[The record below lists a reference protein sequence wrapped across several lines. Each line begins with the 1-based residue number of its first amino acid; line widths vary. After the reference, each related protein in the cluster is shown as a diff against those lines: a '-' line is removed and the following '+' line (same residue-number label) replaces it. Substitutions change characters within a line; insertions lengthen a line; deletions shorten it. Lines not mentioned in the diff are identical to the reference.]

1 MAGFKIFVSG
11 SKEWQTGHECY
22 HHSDLTAPPDVMNI
36 TCSTY
41 GRYVTFYNER
51 KASTVYPL
59 NYSKFAYIQLC
70 EMEVFGQ

>member
-22 HHSDLTAPPDVMNI
+22 HHSDLTAPPDVMNV
-36 TCSTY
+36 TCATH

-59 NYSKFAYIQLC
+59 TYSKFAYIQLC
-70 EMEVFGQ
+70 EMEVLGQ